1 MTQRVYFEKG
11 EQTLVHVPHRA
22 GASVLVAS
30 GTYQIV
36 DTRYSIDAD
45 EHVIVVAGTAA
56 TVDATSTALTA
67 AAGRNAQDRRALSLA
82 STAALV
88 VGSQYRLEAATG
100 QAELVTIAAVTSAT
114 LARTTRE
121 TRGEYPTGSTLRGVE
136 CRALFPAGPAADE
149 DNLDAEAWI
158 VVWTFPGMP
167 PIREPI
173 NLERGEEAQLATLD
187 DLARLDPTISIV
199 GGERYDAAAA
209 LATAHQDFRADL
221 SMSGASEADVLTGP
235 LGREAVKYR
244 AAHLVMSHD
253 DNPISERKAAAYQAR
268 YQEIRAA
275 LIVGS
280 KKPGVV
286 SLDKATQQAR
296 TSNPSQ
302 LFGCFGY
309 RGPTT

>member
-22 GASVLVAS
+22 GASVRVAS
-30 GTYQIV
+30 GTYQII

-45 EHVIVVAGTAA
+45 EHVIVAAGTAA

-67 AAGRNAQDRRALSLA
+67 AAGRNAEDRRALTLA
-82 STAALV
+82 STEDLV
-88 VGSQYRLEAATG
+88 VGSQYRLEAPSG

-114 LARTTRE
+114 KARTARE
-121 TRGEYPTGSTLRGVE
+121 TRGEYPTGSMLRGVE
-136 CRALFPAGPAADE
+136 CRALFPAGPAADD
-149 DNLDAEAWI
+149 DNLDTEAWLVI
-158 VVWTFPGMP
+158 WTFPDMP
-167 PIREPI
+167 PIRESI
-173 NLERGEEAQLATLD
+173 YLERGEEAQLATLD
-187 DLARLDPTISIV
+187 YLARLDPTISIV

-221 SMSGASEADVLTGP
+221 AMSGASEADVLTGE
-235 LGREAVKYR
+235 LGRQAVKYR

-275 LIVGS
+275 LIVGA

-302 LFGCFGY
+302 LFGCFGW